1 MKFSRHTAGLILQLL
16 LLLLVVLVVLSP
28 TAPLYEPVPA
38 RDQGVYLYVGQQI
51 LDGKIPYRDVWDHKG
66 PLVYYIN
73 ALGLWLTDSI
83 WGVWILEA
91 VSLFLAAMLCFLSLR
106 MAFDSPTAFSTVILW
121 LAAFP
126 YVADHGNSVEEYS
139 LPFQFAAVYFFLRA
153 QNSKDWWNEFWI
165 GVTAALTFSLRP
177 NNIGLHLAIGLILVA
192 DLMWSANKERF
203 QPFKRILA
211 ATTGSGVV
219 FVVIAVYFAVNQALG
234 DLFDQVFVFNYYY
247 SQLEALTWSA
257 ITKGYELMPD
267 LVALSIGGLA
277 GALIYL
283 SRRERDLPSRLA
295 WLALA
300 AAPIQL
306 YLSLLSG
313 RKYMH
318 YYIAWMPVL
327 ALLTGLLIFAIGHW
341 GGKLFRAESFR
352 KPLSLI
358 LAIGLIFTFGWRPI
372 VGRLPKLNWVAQS
385 TWEQKAL
392 PRLDY
397 SAVEPVNYVL
407 SYTQPA
413 DYVLIWGNASVYNFL
428 TKRESPSR
436 FAYTYAFGVPTYA
449 TEAMADELLTELAA
463 KKPLILDASR
473 GDKNIRAIASPLWDD
488 VPATQRVMR
497 FIEENYIEADTVG
510 EDRWQVWIPK

>member
-1 MKFSRHTAGLILQLL
+1 MKISRHTAGLTLQLL
-16 LLLLVVLVVLSP
+16 LILLGVLAVLAP

-38 RDQGVYLYVGQQI
+38 RDQGVYLYIGQQI

-91 VSLFLAAMLCFLSLR
+91 VFLFLAAMLCFLALR
-106 MAFDSPTAFSTVILW
+106 MAFDSPTAFSAVILC

-153 QNSKDWWNEFWI
+153 QNSKGWWNEFWI

-177 NNIGLHLAIGLILVA
+177 NNIGLHLAIGLILA
-192 DLMWSANKERF
+192 AGLILEKERL

-211 ATTGSGVV
+211 AAAGSGVV
-219 FVVIAVYFAVNQALG
+219 FAVIAVTFAANHALR

-247 SQLEALTWSA
+247 SQLETLTWSA
-257 ITKGYELMPD
+257 ISKGYELLPD
-267 LVALSIGGLA
+267 LVILSIGGLA

-283 SRRERDLPSRLA
+283 SRRGRNLPSRLA

-300 AAPIQL
+300 AAPIQI

-318 YYIAWMPVL
+318 YYIAWLPVL
-327 ALLTGLLIFAIGHW
+327 TLLTGFFIFSIGYW
-341 GGKLFRAESFR
+341 AGKLPRAENFR

-358 LAIGLIFTFGWRPI
+358 LAIGFILTFGWRPI
-372 VGRLPKLNWVAQS
+372 VGRLPKLGAVTQAVWA
-385 TWEQKAL
+385 QKAF
-392 PRLDY
+392 PKPDY
-397 SAVEPVNYVL
+397 SVVEPVNYIL
-407 SYTQPA
+407 NHTQPE

-428 TKRESPSR
+428 AERESPSR
-436 FAYTYAFGVPTYA
+436 FVYTYAFGVPAYVSKSIT
-449 TEAMADELLTELAA
+449 DELLAELAA
-463 KKPLILDASR
+463 KKPLILDAAIE
-473 GDKNIRAIASPLWDD
+473 DKTIESINAAAWSNIPE
-488 VPATQRVMR
+488 TQRLAR
-497 FIEENYIEADTVG
+497 FIEENYLYVDTIG
-510 EDRWQVWIPK
+510 PGRFRVWVPK

>member
-1 MKFSRHTAGLILQLL
+1 MKQGFFASLL
-16 LLLLVVLVVLSP
+16 LLLGVLAVLSP
-28 TAPLYEPVPA
+28 IAPLYEPVPA

-51 LDGKIPYRDVWDHKG
+51 LDGKVPYRDVWDHKG
-66 PLVYYIN
+66 PLVYYVN
-73 ALGLWLTDSI
+73 ALGLWMTDSI

-91 VSLFLAAMLCFLSLR
+91 VFLFLAAMLCFLALR
-106 MAFDSPTAFSTVILW
+106 MAFDSPTALSTTILC

-153 QNSKDWWNEFWI
+153 QNSKGWWNEFWI

-177 NNIGLHLAIGLILVA
+177 NNIGLHLAIGLILAA
-192 DLMWSANKERF
+192 DLARSVQKERL

-211 ATTGSGVV
+211 AAAGSGVV
-219 FVVIAVYFAVNQALG
+219 FAVIAVYFAANHALH

-247 SQLEALTWSA
+247 SQLETLTWGA

-283 SRRERDLPSRLA
+283 SRRERDLPTRLA

-318 YYIAWMPVL
+318 YYIAWLPAL

-341 GGKLFRAESFR
+341 GGKLSRAESFR

-358 LAIGLIFTFGWRPI
+358 LAIGLILTFGWRPI
-372 VGRLPKLNWVAQS
+372 VGRLPKLSAVAQA
-385 TWEQKAL
+385 TWEQKAP

-397 SAVEPVNYVL
+397 SAVEQVNYIL
-407 SYTQPA
+407 NYTQPG

-436 FAYTYAFGVPTYA
+436 FVYTYAFGVPAYV
-449 TEAMADELLTELAA
+449 TESMADELLADIA
-463 KKPLILDASR
+463 VKKPLILDAAG
-473 GDKNIRAIASPLWDD
+473 GDRNIRAIGSPLWNDL
-488 VPATQRVMR
+488 PATQRVMR

-510 EDRWQVWIPK
+510 ENRWRVWIPK